1 MNIREYI
8 ENKRVTIKP
17 ISFFYIKR
25 TLRNYGISTEI
36 NLDLLYLY
44 KIILNTIN
52 LSIPKTFPNL
62 RDISE
67 EISPIIYNKKTIKLE
82 KVLKNLLNLINTFK
96 NKKFIYVNKN
106 KINEKIQHEEYIEI
120 LFKLYYELGYD
131 RQYRVNLEKL
141 VKCIEYYIG
150 IIQDVL
156 MQDVEEFS
164 NKALISKRDVKYISY
179 VHDQLSTNDKKYENI
194 NEFMG
199 DCFLAIHD
207 LKVGDEY
214 KVKLKEIL
222 LSISLPCMPLPNII
236 INKNCYSMHAF
247 RHDIK
252 DNIEYLIETIKIE
265 A

>member
-82 KVLKNLLNLINTFK
+82 KVLKT
-96 NKKFIYVNKN
+96 Y
-106 KINEKIQHEEYIEI
+106 
-120 LFKLYYELGYD
+120 
-131 RQYRVNLEKL
+131 
-141 VKCIEYYIG
+141 
-150 IIQDVL
+150 
-156 MQDVEEFS
+156 
-164 NKALISKRDVKYISY
+164 
-179 VHDQLSTNDKKYENI
+179 
-194 NEFMG
+194 
-199 DCFLAIHD
+199 
-207 LKVGDEY
+207 
-214 KVKLKEIL
+214 
-222 LSISLPCMPLPNII
+222 
-236 INKNCYSMHAF
+236 
-247 RHDIK
+247 
-252 DNIEYLIETIKIE
+252 
-265 A
+265 

>member
-1 MNIREYI
+1 MKIREYI

-25 TLRNYGISTEI
+25 ILGNCGLSTEI

-44 KIILNTIN
+44 KTTLNTIN

-67 EISPIIYNKKTIKLE
+67 EISPIVYNKKTIKLE
-82 KVLKNLLNLINTFK
+82 KVLENILSLVGNFK

-106 KINEKIQHEEYIEI
+106 EINEKIQHEEYIEI
-120 LFKLYYELGYD
+120 LFKLYCDLGYD
-131 RQYRVNLEKL
+131 RQDRINLEKL

-156 MQDVEEFS
+156 MQDIEEFS

-199 DCFLAIHD
+199 DCFLAIDD
-207 LKVGDEY
+207 LKVGGKY

-222 LSISLPCMPLPNII
+222 LSVSLPCMPLPNIM

-247 RHDIK
+247 RHDIR
-252 DNIEYLIETIKIE
+252 DNIEYLIDTIEI
-265 A
+265 